1 VLALSLPGKSVA
13 EPGLWRG
20 RRRVALIALLLVVHV
35 PLHGLWRLFGR
46 RSPWPTS
53 FLRLAGRAAGADVRV
68 VGTPLRS
75 HVLMAT
81 NHLSWLDILVLA
93 GASGAR
99 FVAKD
104 EIARWPL
111 FGFLAGL
118 NRTVYIARKKRGE
131 VREQAGQVRQA
142 LAEGCPVAL
151 FAEGGTGDGEGVKP
165 FRASLFEALLP
176 PVPGIRLQ
184 PVAIDYGRDTPALAW
199 DRGIS
204 MGSEMMRVL
213 RLPGRRTATIRFL
226 DPIDPLGWADRKAL
240 AIEAR
245 GRLVAAMGVSSE

>member
-1 VLALSLPGKSVA
+1 VLALSLPERDVQETSR
-13 EPGLWRG
+13 WRA
-20 RRRVALIALLLVVHV
+20 RFRVTLIALLLLVHL

-46 RSPWPTS
+46 LSPWPTS

-68 VGTPLRS
+68 VGRPLDAN
-75 HVLMAT
+75 VLMAA
-81 NHLSWLDILVLA
+81 NHLTWLDILVLA

-104 EIARWPL
+104 EIAHWPL

-131 VREQAGQVRQA
+131 VREQADQVRVA

-151 FAEGGTGDGEGVKP
+151 FAEGGTGDGQGVKP

-176 PVPGIRLQ
+176 AAPGVRLQ
-184 PVAIDYGRDTPALAW
+184 PVAIDYGRDTPDLPW
-199 DRGIS
+199 DRGIG
-204 MGSEMMRVL
+204 MGREMMRVL
-213 RLPGRRTATIRFL
+213 GLPGRRKVTVRFL
-226 DPIDPLGWADRKAL
+226 SPIDPSDWADRKAL
-240 AIEAR
+240 ASEAR
-245 GRLVAAMGVSSE
+245 GRLVEALEGAR

>member
-1 VLALSLPGKSVA
+1 MLVLSLPRKNA
-13 EPGLWRG
+13 HDADRWRG
-20 RRRVALIALLLVVHV
+20 RWRVGLIAALLAIHV

-46 RSPWPTS
+46 RSPWPTR
-53 FLRLAGRAAGADVRV
+53 FLRQAGRAAGADVRI

-75 HVLMAT
+75 NVLMAT
-81 NHLSWLDILVLA
+81 NHLTWLDILVLA

-104 EIARWPL
+104 EIAHWPL

-131 VREQAGQVRQA
+131 VREQADQLRVA

-151 FAEGGTGDGEGVKP
+151 FAEGGTGDGLGVKP
-165 FRASLFEALLP
+165 FRASLFAALLP
-176 PVPGIRLQ
+176 AMPGVRLQ
-184 PVAIDYGRDTPALAW
+184 PVAIDYGRDTPDLAW
-199 DRGIS
+199 DRSLS
-204 MGSEMMRVL
+204 MGREMMRVL
-213 RLPGRRTATIRFL
+213 GLPGRRTVTIRFL
-226 DPIDPLGWADRKAL
+226 DPIDPSGWTDRKAL

-245 GRLVAAMGVSSE
+245 ARLVEAMEKGR

>member
-1 VLALSLPGKSVA
+1 MLALSLPGKSAVDA
-13 EPGLWRG
+13 NLWRG
-20 RRRVALIALLLVVHV
+20 RRRVAMIAALLAVHV

-53 FLRLAGRAAGADVRV
+53 FLRLAGRAAGADVRI

-81 NHLSWLDILVLA
+81 NHLTWLDILVLA

-131 VREQAGQVRQA
+131 VREQAGLVREA

-151 FAEGGTGDGEGVKP
+151 FAEGGTGDGQGVKP

-184 PVAIDYGRDTPALAW
+184 PVAIDYGRDTPDLAW
-199 DRGIS
+199 DRGIG
-204 MGSEMMRVL
+204 MGREMMRVL
-213 RLPGRRTATIRFL
+213 GLPGRRKVTIRFL
-226 DPIDPLGWADRKAL
+226 DPIDPSGWADRKAL

-245 GRLVAAMGVSSE
+245 ERLVTAMEAGR